1 MASVTKKIY
10 SNKMMAV
17 LDGGGWGELLWSSE
31 VSLKKRHLSEELEEE
46 KEWVLWDLGEQH

>member
-1 MASVTKKIY
+1 M
-10 SNKMMAV
+10 

-31 VSLKKRHLSEELEEE
+31 VSLKRRHLSEELEEE